1 MRGPYR
7 ALILGAGR
15 GTAVWTPRRRHAGPD
30 PDQPRGQ
37 PARHEDNRSA
47 SRRPDPAADI
57 SALLST
63 SQLPQTVF
71 TGIAYRAPHTRIG
84 ALPARIANRIG
95 RFRWIPGAAST
106 YHVAGSYTRT
116 GSDPCSGLDLS
127 APMFAPCLLVR
138 PGTGRQDTVLTSLRL
153 AGLRHSCARHSIPVT
168 QVFKKCL

>member
-1 MRGPYR
+1 MPDRILTSHAVSLHGMR
-7 ALILGAGR
+7 I
-15 GTAVWTPRRRHAGPD
+15 TA
-30 PDQPRGQ
+30 Q
-37 PARHEDNRSA
+37 PAGGLTRQQIF
-47 SRRPDPAADI
+47 P
-57 SALLST
+57 LST